1 MERID
6 TRKNSIFFFHLASK
20 FALLLFYYL
29 VAFFSSFRFVSF
41 RFVSFRFVTSQL
53 SRTNKLS
60 ESDRIFVPIK
70 VTANNFRGTVISLFF
85 FFSFSGRI
93 NIKSIFLK
101 EEIRSWLTAI
111 HGKSNASEFL
121 NSINYNQLEGANRA
135 KWALSIFIN
144 LSSSPISSNLLE
156 LFEPHNHHEIHGI
169 FLLVANFFLFLLFL

>member
-29 VAFFSSFRFVSF
+29 VAFFSSF